1 MNIIKYLNFDCM
13 ETLVDIEG
21 FNEPKDYAYHA
32 FIASG
37 VETYWPSFDYFYQDY
52 LRIRRTLAEQ
62 LPENKEYDFLTLFR
76 FICEANNDIERN
88 KVKQVANQ
96 LSNNYWKN
104 YTARCSVGNN
114 VGEILSLLNKKY
126 MLGVVSNFK
135 VEGGIEALLK
145 SNNIDHHFD
154 FIINS
159 TSIGWKKPDKRIYE
173 AVFDK
178 TNSPPEQHLFI
189 GDDYENDFQQPMRMG
204 MKALLLDRN
213 NRYPNIQNRINS
225 LSDLP
230 SHL

>member
-1 MNIIKYLNFDCM
+1 MNTIKYLVFDCM

-21 FNEPKDYAYHA
+21 FKEPKDYAYHT
-32 FIASG
+32 FIASW
-37 VETYWPSFDYFYQDY
+37 VESHWPSFDYFYQEY
-52 LRIRRTLAEQ
+52 LRIRSMLAEQ

-76 FICEANNDIERN
+76 LICESNNDIERN
-88 KVKQVANQ
+88 KVEQVADQ

-104 YTARCSVGNN
+104 YTARCSVANH
-114 VGEILSLLNKKY
+114 VEEILNLLNKTY
-126 MLGVVSNFK
+126 ILGVVSNFK

-145 SNNIDHHFD
+145 SNNIDHYFD

-173 AVFDK
+173 AVLDK
-178 TNSPPEQHLFI
+178 TNSLPEQHLFI

-204 MKALLLDRN
+204 MQTLLLDRN

-225 LSDLP
+225 LSELP
-230 SHL
+230 WHI